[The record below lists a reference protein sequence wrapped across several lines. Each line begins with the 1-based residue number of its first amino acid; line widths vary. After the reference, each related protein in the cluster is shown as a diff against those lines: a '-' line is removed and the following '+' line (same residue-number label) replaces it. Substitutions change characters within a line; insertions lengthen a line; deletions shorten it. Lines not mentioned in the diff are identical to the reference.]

1 MEEWQN
7 LFEKWQQ
14 ENKLLNVEY
23 LIERKGKFS
32 LAGRLLQY
40 SPANQ
45 IVIFYDDDTKTVLSL
60 HLNQIE
66 NISQALD

>member
-32 LAGRLLQY
+32 LTGRLLQY

>member
-32 LAGRLLQY
+32 LTGRLLQY
-40 SPANQ
+40 SPANR

-66 NISQALD
+66 NISQAID

>member
-14 ENKLLNVEY
+14 ENKLLKVEY

-45 IVIFYDDDTKTVLSL
+45 TVIFYDDDTKTVLSL

>member
-7 LFEKWQQ
+7 LFKLWQQ

-23 LIERKGKFS
+23 LIIKKGRFT
-32 LAGRLLQY
+32 LTGRLIQY
-40 SPANQ
+40 QAENQ
-45 IVIFYDDDTKTVLSL
+45 TLIFYADDTKSVISL

-66 NISQALD
+66 NISPFLS

>member
-1 MEEWQN
+1 MEERQN

-14 ENKLLNVEY
+14 ENKLLNIEY

-32 LAGRLLQY
+32 FAGRLLQY

-45 IVIFYDDDTKTVLSL
+45 SVIFYDDDTKTVLSL

-66 NISQALD
+66 NISQASD